1 MKKESIGKKF
11 KIKDLPKVE
20 RPREKLIS
28 KGPQNLKDEEL
39 LAILL
44 RTGREGK
51 NVLEMA
57 KQILTKHSKK
67 RLLLF

>member
-1 MKKESIGKKF
+1 MLKESIGKKF